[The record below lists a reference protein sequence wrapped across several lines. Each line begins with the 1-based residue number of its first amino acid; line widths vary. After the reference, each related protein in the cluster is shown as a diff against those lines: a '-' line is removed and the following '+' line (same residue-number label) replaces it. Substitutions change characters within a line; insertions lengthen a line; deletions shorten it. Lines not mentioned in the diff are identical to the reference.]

1 MCTQNRCGNTLKI
14 NRSSNMKRIRSWFP
28 LHSYPDEPFLHS
40 MTLLIGFEDRSPP
53 LRFESLLNSSS
64 VSRWLLYTHGTL
76 LKPTQRFSR
85 SFHGEFPS
93 PLASR
98 IGVYERKVK
107 LVQRGLTSASQFHC
121 FSLNF
126 GITLCFPVFCI
137 VLFVS
142 SPTRVQSAF
151 SRCLTFSSHISRL
164 CFPARRRRARSARR
178 SRSKSRLSALS
189 DRSDLIYDTGTSSH

>member
-1 MCTQNRCGNTLKI
+1 
-14 NRSSNMKRIRSWFP
+14 
-28 LHSYPDEPFLHS
+28 

-107 LVQRGLTSASQFHC
+107 LVQRGLTSQLPNSTVSRSISALPCVFLCSVSFCSLARRHECKVHFHAASRF
-121 FSLNF
+121 
-126 GITLCFPVFCI
+126 
-137 VLFVS
+137 
-142 SPTRVQSAF
+142 R
-151 SRCLTFSSHISRL
+151 LTFHDFAFPRDGDERDLLVEADQSHVCRHCQI
-164 CFPARRRRARSARR
+164 
-178 SRSKSRLSALS
+178 
-189 DRSDLIYDTGTSSH
+189 DLI